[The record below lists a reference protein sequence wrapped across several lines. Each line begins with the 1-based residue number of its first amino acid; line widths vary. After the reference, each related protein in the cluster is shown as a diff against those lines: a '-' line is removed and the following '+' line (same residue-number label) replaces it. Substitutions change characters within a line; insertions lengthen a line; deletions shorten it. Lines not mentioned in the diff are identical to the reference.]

1 MRKSITLCILAILIV
16 WGVWVSWTLA
26 HLPKISPA
34 DQYLFRHTD
43 VYQDGNPLR
52 RVDMIDLLIKEGVIE
67 DSGYAV
73 EKPFDHMTSRPQE
86 PN

>member
-16 WGVWVSWTLA
+16 WGVWVSWTLT

-34 DQYLFRHTD
+34 DQYLFQNTD
-43 VYQDGNPLR
+43 VYQDGNALR
-52 RVDMIDLLIKEGVIE
+52 RVDLIDLLIKEGVIE

-73 EKPFDHMTSRPQE
+73 EETFPTSRPQE

>member
-1 MRKSITLCILAILIV
+1 MRKTITLCILAILIV
-16 WGVWVSWTLA
+16 WGVWVSWTLT

-34 DQYLFRHTD
+34 DQYLFQNTD
-43 VYQDGNPLR
+43 VYQDGNALR
-52 RVDMIDLLIKEGVIE
+52 RVDLIDLLIKEGVIE

-73 EKPFDHMTSRPQE
+73 EETFPTSRPQE

>member
-1 MRKSITLCILAILIV
+1 MRKEWKLCILVVLLV

-26 HLPKISPA
+26 PLPKFAPA
-34 DQYLFRHTD
+34 DQYLFQNTD
-43 VYQDGNPLR
+43 VYQDGNSLR

-73 EKPFDHMTSRPQE
+73 EETFSTSRPQE

>member
-1 MRKSITLCILAILIV
+1 MRKEWKLCILVVLLV

-26 HLPKISPA
+26 HLPKFSPA
-34 DQYLFRHTD
+34 DQYLFQNTE
-43 VYQDGNPLR
+43 VYQDGNSLR

-73 EKPFDHMTSRPQE
+73 EETFPTSRPQE

>member
-1 MRKSITLCILAILIV
+1 MRKTITLCILAILIV
-16 WGVWVSWTLA
+16 WGVWVSWTLT

-43 VYQDGNPLR
+43 VYQDGNALR
-52 RVDMIDLLIKEGVIE
+52 RVDLIDLLIKEGVIE

-73 EKPFDHMTSRPQE
+73 EETFPTSRPQE